1 MWGGGWGHKSS
12 HVITTLATTWNAE
25 YVCVTAELAALLSFH
40 LLDGGAGLHNLD
52 ATLGCL
58 LLRGGNTS
66 PRMGPAAGSRVYGPE
81 ERRIG
86 SHRRSRL
93 D

>member
-1 MWGGGWGHKSS
+1 MR
-12 HVITTLATTWNAE
+12 LR
-25 YVCVTAELAALLSFH
+25 VCVTAELAALLPFH
-40 LLDGGAGLHNLD
+40 LLDGGAALHNLD

-81 ERRIG
+81 EGPDWFPQPLPIRMKPGNRNDEEMRRAG
-86 SHRRSRL
+86 TC
-93 D
+93 